1 MGINE
6 LLQIGNIIRKYRN
19 DKGYTQKEMAKL
31 CGIPYSTYS
40 NYENNNREPSLEQ
53 LEKIAHTLEIDVAQ
67 ILFYNEPEKDYDEHF
82 YYDKESGTIKSKII
96 PKTESKTIAAH
107 FDGDEYTE
115 EELDEI
121 KKFAEFVKSKRKD
134 TPTE

>member
-6 LLQIGNIIRKYRN
+6 ILQIGNIIRKYRN

-53 LEKIAHTLEIDVAQ
+53 LEKIAHVLEIDVAQ
-67 ILFYNEPEKDYDEHF
+67 ILFYNEPEKDYHEHF
-82 YYDKESGTIKSKII
+82 YYDKDSRTIKSQII
-96 PKTESKTIAAH
+96 PKNQPSTLAAH

-115 EELDEI
+115 EELEQI
-121 KKFAEFVKSKRKD
+121 RQFAEFVKAKRKS
-134 TPTE
+134 